1 MNVNLD
7 VALFGTQSSVPPNG
21 GGSVL
26 AYMAHVTT
34 LKVRFNELDPYGHVN
49 HSVYATY
56 CEIGRTEALE
66 DANISLE
73 RLAAEGYQM
82 VVTHL
87 DMSFL
92 MAAEGGDTLTIE
104 TSITKLRRA
113 SGTWS
118 QRVCRGGDVL
128 LTAEVTAAVTDA
140 SGKPTKP
147 PAWLFP
153 ELETIGA

>member
-1 MNVNLD
+1 
-7 VALFGTQSSVPPNG
+7 
-21 GGSVL
+21 
-26 AYMAHVTT
+26 MAHVTN

-49 HSVYATY
+49 HSVYVSY

-66 DANISLE
+66 AAGISLE
-73 RLAAEGYQM
+73 RLASEGYQM

-92 MAAEGGDTLTIE
+92 LAAEGGEQLTVE

-118 QRVCRGGDVL
+118 QRVLRGDEVL
-128 LTAEVTAAVTDA
+128 ITAEVTAAVTDA

-153 ELETIGA
+153 ELETIGS